1 MVHPSVD
8 RLGVGAKVAFAYEH
22 QYRVVEIIRGP
33 WQSKAGDWLITAVDQ
48 DRILE
53 DGHGIRSFRID
64 RIHNKISE
72 VSE

>member
-8 RLGVGAKVAFAYEH
+8 RLVAGAKVAFAYEH
-22 QYRVVEIIRGP
+22 QYRVVEITSGP
-33 WQSKAGDWLITAVDQ
+33 WQSKAGDWLITGIDVDKA
-48 DRILE
+48 E
-53 DGHGIRSFRID
+53 YRSFRID